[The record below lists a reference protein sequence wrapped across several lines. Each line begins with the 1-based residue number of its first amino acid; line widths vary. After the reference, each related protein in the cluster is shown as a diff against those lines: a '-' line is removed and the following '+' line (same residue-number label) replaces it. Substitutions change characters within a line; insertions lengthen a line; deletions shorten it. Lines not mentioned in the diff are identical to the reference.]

1 MPAKRHH
8 AVPRF
13 YLSRFAQDDGL
24 IWLHDIR
31 TQSAVRVHPK
41 DAIVEKFLYS
51 PEVGD
56 NPKDDTYEKFLAE
69 HIEGPAAPALERL
82 ASGEEISPEERERI
96 ALFIAFQEL
105 RVPRVRDAV
114 IKMITEVGK
123 GILDIS
129 VEHPDYM
136 KKTFEK
142 MGKPISDEG
151 LSKLIEAWKSGGL
164 KVEATKTAWLQA
176 ASVAP
181 EIAAMLTRMP
191 WTVLEAPIGVEFL
204 TSDTPIVKVVT
215 DPTVPPMLAGGW
227 LSPSAESTF
236 ALDPQRILAIKP
248 DGKEGRFGVRKSWCK
263 DVNTRLISQARRF
276 VVSSSRDDYV
286 ERIAEKWMRIRAKA
300 PGKQQAT

>member
-1 MPAKRHH
+1 MVSKRHH

-13 YLSRFAQDDGL
+13 YLSRFAKDDGL
-24 IWLHDIR
+24 IWLHNIE
-31 TQSAVRVHPK
+31 TQSAVRVQPK
-41 DAIVEKFLYS
+41 NAIVEKFLYA

-56 NPKDDTYEKFLAE
+56 NPKDDTYERFLAE

-82 ASGEEISPEERERI
+82 ADGEAISSEERERI

-114 IKMITEVGK
+114 TKMVTEVGK
-123 GILDIS
+123 GLLDIS

-136 KKTFEK
+136 KRIFEE
-142 MGKPISDEG
+142 MGKPISDEE
-151 LSKLIEAWKSGGL
+151 LSKLIEAWKSGGI
-164 KVEATKTAWLQA
+164 KIEATKTVWLQA
-176 ASVAP
+176 APVAI

-191 WTVLEAPIGVEFL
+191 WTVLEAPDGVEFL

-236 ALDPQRILAIKP
+236 ALDPHHVLAIKP

-263 DVNTRLISQARRF
+263 DVNARLISQARRF

-286 ERIAEKWMRIRAKA
+286 EPIAKEWMRIRAKSA
-300 PGKQQAT
+300 GKPQAS